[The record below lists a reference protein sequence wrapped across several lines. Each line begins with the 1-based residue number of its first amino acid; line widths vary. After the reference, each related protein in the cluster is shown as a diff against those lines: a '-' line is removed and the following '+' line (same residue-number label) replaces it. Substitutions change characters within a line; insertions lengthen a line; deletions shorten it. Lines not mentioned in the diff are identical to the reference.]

1 MHDVNPELI
10 VQQIADGGQLDPRLS
25 RKVNG
30 VATVPAHIE
39 IYQKLPEEMRKLW
52 YLHYMWS
59 NVSCIRVR
67 PKMLGTASKYLA
79 DGGFVSG
86 FELESRFRAAIR
98 LAISGTSHEVS
109 FDTLRDHKGYAGF
122 FCYLGVKNSSAIK
135 PKAKTPEVR
144 EEMPARTVLSNTA
157 LKAQMVASLANI
169 EEELPK

>member
-25 RKVNG
+25 RKVEG
-30 VATVPAHIE
+30 AAMVPAHVE
-39 IYQKLPEEMRKLW
+39 IYNSLPEEMKALW
-52 YLHYMWS
+52 YVHYMWS

-67 PKMLGTASKYLA
+67 PKMLGAASKYLA
-79 DGGFVSG
+79 GGEFVSG

-98 LAISGTSHEVS
+98 LAIAGTPHEVS

-135 PKAKTPEVR
+135 PKAKAEVR
-144 EEMPARTVLSNTA
+144 EEMPPKTVLSNAA
-157 LKAQMVASLANI
+157 LKAQMVASLSNI
-169 EEELPK
+169 EEELS

>member
-25 RKVNG
+25 RKVDG
-30 VATVPAHIE
+30 TAMVPAHVE
-39 IYQKLPEEMRKLW
+39 IYQKLPESMRALW
-52 YLHYMWS
+52 YIHYMWS

-67 PKMLGTASKYLA
+67 PKMLGAASKHLA
-79 DGGFVSG
+79 GGEFVSG

-98 LAISGTSHEVS
+98 LAIAGTSYEVS

-135 PKAKTPEVR
+135 PKAKAPEMR
-144 EEMPARTVLSNTA
+144 EEMPAKTVLSNAA
-157 LKAQMVASLANI
+157 LKAQMVASLNSI
-169 EEELPK
+169 EEELS

>member
-25 RKVNG
+25 RKVEG
-30 VATVPAHIE
+30 AAMVPAHVE
-39 IYQKLPEEMRKLW
+39 IYNSLPEEMKALW
-52 YLHYMWS
+52 YVHYMWS

-67 PKMLGTASKYLA
+67 PKMLGAASKYLA
-79 DGGFVSG
+79 NGEFVSG
-86 FELESRFRAAIR
+86 FELESRFRAAIES
-98 LAISGTSHEVS
+98 AITGTPHEVS

-135 PKAKTPEVR
+135 PKAKAEVR
-144 EEMPARTVLSNTA
+144 EEMPPKTVLSNAA

-169 EEELPK
+169 QEELPK